1 MPGYARRGVHGQT
14 VETLAH
20 RVLGGEIAEG
30 ATLDLAALQAELGV
44 SLTALRESLK
54 VLAAKGMVDARQK
67 RGTFVRP
74 RSDWHLLDADV
85 LRWRFESAARQQG
98 EGDAARSRPAAAP
111 LLRDLDEVRGIVEP
125 AAVRLAAVRRTAADL
140 SALEEALAA
149 MAGARDGATAS
160 AAAVAADLAFHRA
173 LLAASHNELLERMDL
188 VIASGLAARDH
199 LVHGPGHHPQDPVPG
214 HRAVLEAIRA
224 GDPDAAE
231 SAMHRLLAQ
240 AARDLAEVS
249 GAAPPA
255 PAPPPPATEQAAGT

>member
-1 MPGYARRGVHGQT
+1 MSGYARRGVHGQT

-74 RSDWHLLDADV
+74 RADWNLLDADV
-85 LRWRFESAARQQG
+85 LRWRFETAGRQQDG
-98 EGDAARSRPAAAP
+98 GGAASP

-140 SALEEALAA
+140 AALDTALAA
-149 MAGARDGATAS
+149 MAAARDGAAE
-160 AAAVAADLAFHRA
+160 AVAADLAFHRA

-188 VIASGLAARDH
+188 VIASGLAARDR

-231 SAMHRLLAQ
+231 SAMRTLLAQ
-240 AARDLAEVS
+240 AARDLAELS
-249 GAAPPA
+249 ARPA
-255 PAPPPPATEQAAGT
+255 PAQESRRAAEGAPEEQAAGA